1 MGLLRSTGK
10 MLAWLLVM
18 LMGGLFLGA
27 GVHGFLKAGGE
38 YEPIPASVLLQRV
51 SVQRGDPTTSSRNS
65 WTVSVGLHYRY
76 RVDGQDHQGLGT
88 LEFGRAGSPS
98 EAEALAEAA
107 RQRYQRGAS
116 IEVYVDRQAANRS
129 TLEPP
134 SVLKSIPVAA
144 FGLLFVVFGLAT
156 ASLAIADWWQR
167 RRGGQTQAL
176 QADQRSDRWLN
187 GLAIAFLVVIVAATL
202 LWLGLNRPRE
212 LLVLLGP
219 LVLLPVAWLGMR
231 GRHGIER
238 TERKRKEG

>member
-1 MGLLRSTGK
+1 MGLLRTTGK
-10 MLAWLLVM
+10 LMAWLLVM

-27 GVHGFLKAGGE
+27 GVHGFLKASGE
-38 YEPIPASVLLQRV
+38 YEPTNASVLLQRV

-76 RVDGQDHQGLGT
+76 RIDGQDYQGMGN

-98 EAEALAEAA
+98 RAEALADAA
-107 RQRYQRGAS
+107 RRRYVRGAS

-134 SVLKSIPVAA
+134 SVLKSVPVAA
-144 FGLLFVVFGLAT
+144 FGLLFVVFGLAS
-156 ASLAIADWWQR
+156 AWLAMAGWWRR
-167 RRGGQTQAL
+167 RRGGQAEAL
-176 QADQRSDRWLN
+176 HAEQRSDRWLN

-219 LVLLPVAWLGMR
+219 LVLLPLVWAGIR
-231 GRHGIER
+231 GRGKQA
-238 TERKRKEG
+238 ERKRKAG